1 MSTATYANSAFE
13 AANSAGSYANS
24 AFITANTANT
34 AINTKTSINALNFLS
49 APSSNTQNTIFLV
62 VDLQSGTPTTRKLSL
77 SVLSER
83 SANFAFQAANSAG
96 SYANAAFSAANSAS
110 GSAASSYANSA
121 FETANSSAS
130 YANSAFV
137 HANSAFSAANSAG
150 GAAAASS
157 YANSA
162 FETANSSSS
171 YANSAFVHANAAF
184 SAANSASGA
193 AAASSYANSAFI
205 HANAAFLVANSAS
218 SNGTGNVSSV
228 NGGYT
233 DNSIIRYDG
242 TSGDN
247 IQNSLIIIADDGA
260 IIAPQAGSVIPF
272 YYDNVASFPS
282 STTYHGAVAH
292 AHSTGKLYYAHAGW
306 NELANMTDIV
316 GIPATSSHANSA
328 FETANS
334 AGSYA
339 NSAFIHANSSFAFA
353 NVAANLAL
361 SFGATTILEVTHS
374 GSAAYLFSQ
383 YDSLNNPNVSAFSAT
398 TLGFKLNVSGHPFQI
413 RLGNNTANFDTGLV
427 HVSPTGTLSYGS
439 AAQGQVSGTL
449 FWRIPHDSVGNYK
462 YRCSIHTAAMIG
474 EINVANTAGIYFAY
488 NS

>member
-1 MSTATYANSAFE
+1 MSVNSYANSAFE

-24 AFITANTANT
+24 AFITANTANA
-34 AINTKTSINALNFLS
+34 AINTKTTINALNFLS

-62 VDLQSGTPTTRKLSL
+62 VDLQTGTPTTRKLSL

-96 SYANAAFSAANSAS
+96 SYANAAFA
-110 GSAASSYANSA
+110 
-121 FETANSSAS
+121 
-130 YANSAFV
+130 
-137 HANSAFSAANSAG
+137 AANSAG

-162 FETANSSSS
+162 FAVANSASS

-184 SAANSASGA
+184 LAANSASSGA
-193 AAASSYANSAFI
+193 AGSYANSAFV
-205 HANAAFLVANSAS
+205 AANSAGS
-218 SNGTGNVSSV
+218 
-228 NGGYT
+228 YA
-233 DNSIIRYDG
+233 NS
-242 TSGDN
+242 
-247 IQNSLIIIADDGA
+247 AF
-260 IIAPQAGSVIPF
+260 V
-272 YYDNVASFPS
+272 
-282 STTYHGAVAH
+282 
-292 AHSTGKLYYAHAGW
+292 
-306 NELANMTDIV
+306 
-316 GIPATSSHANSA
+316 HANSA
-328 FETANS
+328 FVAANS

-339 NSAFIHANSSFAFA
+339 NSAFIHANSSFGAA
-353 NVAANLAL
+353 NVSANLTL

-398 TLGFKLNVSGHPFQI
+398 TLGFKLNVAGHPFQI

-439 AAQGQVSGTL
+439 AAQGQVNGTL
-449 FWRIPHDSVGNYK
+449 FWRIPHNAVGNYK

>member
-1 MSTATYANSAFE
+1 MSVNSYANSAFE

-24 AFITANTANT
+24 AFITANTANA
-34 AINTKTSINALNFLS
+34 AINTKTTINALNFLS

-62 VDLQSGTPTTRKLSL
+62 VDLQTGTPTTRKLSL

-96 SYANAAFSAANSAS
+96 SYANAAFA
-110 GSAASSYANSA
+110 
-121 FETANSSAS
+121 
-130 YANSAFV
+130 
-137 HANSAFSAANSAG
+137 AANSAG

-162 FETANSSSS
+162 FAVANSASS

-184 SAANSASGA
+184 LAANSASSGA
-193 AAASSYANSAFI
+193 AGSYANSAF
-205 HANAAFLVANSAS
+205 VA
-218 SNGTGNVSSV
+218 
-228 NGGYT
+228 
-233 DNSIIRYDG
+233 
-242 TSGDN
+242 
-247 IQNSLIIIADDGA
+247 
-260 IIAPQAGSVIPF
+260 
-272 YYDNVASFPS
+272 
-282 STTYHGAVAH
+282 
-292 AHSTGKLYYAHAGW
+292 
-306 NELANMTDIV
+306 
-316 GIPATSSHANSA
+316 
-328 FETANS
+328 ANS

-339 NSAFIHANSSFAFA
+339 NSAFIHANSSFGAA
-353 NVAANLAL
+353 NVSANLTL

-398 TLGFKLNVSGHPFQI
+398 TLGFKLNVAGHPFQI

-439 AAQGQVSGTL
+439 AAQGQVNGTL
-449 FWRIPHDSVGNYK
+449 FWRIPHNAVGNYK